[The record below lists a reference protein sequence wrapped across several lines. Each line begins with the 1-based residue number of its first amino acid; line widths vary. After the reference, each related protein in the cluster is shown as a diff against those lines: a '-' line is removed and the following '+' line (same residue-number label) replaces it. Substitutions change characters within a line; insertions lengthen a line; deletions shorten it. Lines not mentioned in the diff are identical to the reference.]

1 MYMYACTRDNWSSQP
16 KYYILIINILQAV
29 HEISYQ
35 FRLMVLSAWSEALN
49 LPLPWV
55 VLCPYVHGTLCV
67 HACTCMYMLAIACVC
82 IHGAQ

>member
-1 MYMYACTRDNWSSQP
+1 MYMYMYACTRDNWSSQP

-55 VLCPYVHGTLCV
+55 VSLSICTWYLV
-67 HACTCMYMLAIACVC
+67 CTCMYMYVYVAIA
-82 IHGAQ
+82 